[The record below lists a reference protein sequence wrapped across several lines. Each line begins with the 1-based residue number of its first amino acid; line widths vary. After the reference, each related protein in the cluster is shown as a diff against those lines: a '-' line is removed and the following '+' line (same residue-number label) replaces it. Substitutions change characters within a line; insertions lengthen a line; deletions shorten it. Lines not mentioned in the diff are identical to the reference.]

1 MREQSVYSKA
11 FRMLVGAPLPS
22 DVEYYHFAKSVQRPS
37 TLPKESAEYR
47 GWYELLPQTQDRD
60 SAQYGDWYNALPNT
74 KAKDSEA
81 FRTWLRNVREGVS
94 QRSEDMHQWHKSK
107 PADASSNIN
116 AKRMWYKQKP
126 SVYKARTGPDAK
138 QQSGRAFG
146 ERMGAAI
153 GKMVGVPATPLAKDR
168 SAANNAQEYTCR
180 HCGYKT
186 TMQNIKRAMPAHLG
200 RAENKA
206 CLDLYSQSLDAR
218 EKRWVELVHEPPKPK
233 KK

>member
-1 MREQSVYSKA
+1 
-11 FRMLVGAPLPS
+11 
-22 DVEYYHFAKSVQRPS
+22 
-37 TLPKESAEYR
+37 
-47 GWYELLPQTQDRD
+47 
-60 SAQYGDWYNALPNT
+60 
-74 KAKDSEA
+74 
-81 FRTWLRNVREGVS
+81 
-94 QRSEDMHQWHKSK
+94 
-107 PADASSNIN
+107 
-116 AKRMWYKQKP
+116 MWYKQKP
-126 SVYKARTGPDAK
+126 SVYKSRTGPDAK

-146 ERMGAAI
+146 ENIGAAI

-218 EKRWVELVHEPPKPK
+218 EKIWIKLVREPAVGAECRKCGYTTQTQHAKRNMIRHLKRPEKNECLQLYSDSTDTREMAWVRAVQDH
-233 KK
+233 